1 MDLTRRAALA
11 GAAAAAAALGA
22 SLASARPTPLK
33 LRRGVN
39 AFPWFQL
46 TNEYPAPRR
55 DYAWPPFQPSRPVPT
70 GRDLAALRAAGFDF
84 LRVPV
89 DPGPFLAAPAA
100 QRAKLVDQLVGAVRL
115 CLAHDL
121 NVVVNVQANGAT
133 HYWTPAR
140 MTASTQAPEFAAYL
154 GFVAELA
161 GRLPAKRVVLEPINE
176 PIGAC
181 GAKET
186 AQVRAALL
194 GAARKAA
201 PDLTLIASGGC
212 GSMILGLDDFDPA
225 SVAGFAPLL
234 YTFHFYEPFLFTHQ
248 GAPWMGQQHYH
259 TLSGVPWPGSA
270 GSYAATMAETRARI
284 AADDAL
290 TPDARAAILAETEK
304 VMKVY
309 FDAEPGRPFIDGYL
323 ARAAAWA
330 KRHAIPADRVLM
342 GEFGA
347 LRRDA
352 RYHGGRAADRA
363 RYISDV
369 RESAEAFGF
378 SWAFWCLFDGMGLMD
393 DATRALDPTMIAAL
407 GLRLA

>member
-11 GAAAAAAALGA
+11 GAAATLGV
-22 SLASARPTPLK
+22 SLAPARAATLK

-55 DYAWPPFQPSRPVPT
+55 DYPWPPFQPGRPVPSA
-70 GRDLAALRAAGFDF
+70 RDLATLRAAGFDF
-84 LRVPV
+84 LRLPV

-100 QRAKLVDQLVGAVRL
+100 ERGKLVDQLIAAVRL
-115 CLAHDL
+115 CLSHDL
-121 NVVVNVQANGAT
+121 GVVVNVQANAAT

-140 MTASTQAPEFAAYL
+140 MTASTQAPEFPAYL

-161 GRLPAKRVVLEPINE
+161 GRLPAGRVALGPINE

-181 GAKET
+181 GALET

-194 GAARKAA
+194 GAARQAA
-201 PDLTLIASGGC
+201 PGLTLIASGGC
-212 GSMILGLDDFDPA
+212 GSLIQGLADFDPA
-225 SVAGFAPLL
+225 SVSQFAPLL
-234 YTFHFYEPFLFTHQ
+234 YTFHFYRPYLFTHQ
-248 GAPWMGQQHYH
+248 GAPWMGERLYR
-259 TLSGVPWPGSA
+259 TLTGVPWPGSQ

-284 AADDAL
+284 ATL
-290 TPDARAAILAETEK
+290 PQDARAAVLAETEK

-309 FDAEPGRPFIDGYL
+309 FDAAPGRPFIDGYL
-323 ARAAAWA
+323 GAAAAWA
-330 KRHAIPADRVLM
+330 KRYGIASDRVLM

-347 LRRDA
+347 LRKDA
-352 RYHGGRAADRA
+352 RYFGARAPDRA
-363 RYISDV
+363 RYIRDV

-378 SWAFWCLFDGMGLMD
+378 PWAFWCLFDGMGLMD
-393 DATRALDPTMIAAL
+393 EATRALDPSMVAAL
-407 GLRLA
+407 GLKAR